1 MWHHDMYLVFHFV
14 WYMYSP
20 SCTFP
25 CATVQ
30 ACSRKKLLRAKQK
43 CLHFP
48 TQKMQNTPPPPHTSP
63 LFRGCSLHFPPFIVL
78 HTLYNVGSML
88 YKQKRGGAK
97 PLPLYL
103 SHPSIP
109 GFDACICTVSMR
121 AKFANQ
127 FNSFTCYC
135 TCTCRLKCRT
145 NSLCRNLNRLK
156 KW

>member
-20 SCTFP
+20 SRTFP

-30 ACSRKKLLRAKQK
+30 ACSRKKLLRAKHFNVK

-48 TQKMQNTPPPPHTSP
+48 TQKMQNTPPPYTHTHTSP

-88 YKQKRGGAK
+88 YKQKGG
-97 PLPLYL
+97 
-103 SHPSIP
+103 
-109 GFDACICTVSMR
+109 GG
-121 AKFANQ
+121 
-127 FNSFTCYC
+127 
-135 TCTCRLKCRT
+135 
-145 NSLCRNLNRLK
+145 LNRRRYIFHTLPSPVSTHAYAQ
-156 KW
+156 